1 MIDHIQNTQDHFQ
14 AIIIAD
20 SISSETSE
28 RVTTFQ
34 LRYPRVV
41 HSEMRTHRV
50 FSRNASSSRAIP
62 IKTLMG
68 QVENTP
74 FVPLSLGKNGKGM
87 QAKEDLDAA
96 TATLVRQ
103 VIYEGRQQALDL
115 VQRLSDLGVH
125 KQVANR
131 YTEPWQWI
139 SVLVTSTDYEN
150 WFALREHPD
159 AEPHIQHL
167 AGLMLQA
174 YNASTP
180 VVKEPGQWHLPYMDE
195 TVPGDAATM
204 MEVGQING
212 APEVWFH
219 DAFHVWARDR
229 FLEDREE
236 DILMRY
242 PDLLRAAISAGR
254 CARTSY
260 KTFQGTS
267 DIAEDLRLFLSLA
280 QGMPMHASP
289 LEHQVMFY
297 PTDPSVRQFGGNLSN
312 TGAIVQFRKLFK
324 CERSK
329 DARVIRY
336 HVGDGGRLVHTDPLA
351 SGAP

>member
-1 MIDHIQNTQDHFQ
+1 MIDHIQNTQDHFL
-14 AIIIAD
+14 ATIIAD

-34 LRYPRVV
+34 LRLPRSI
-41 HSEMRTHRV
+41 HSELLTHRV

-62 IKTLMG
+62 IKTLMA
-68 QVENTP
+68 QVHDTP
-74 FVPLSLGKNGKGM
+74 FIPLSLGKNGKGM

-96 TATLVRQ
+96 AAELVRR

-174 YNASTP
+174 YNASIP
-180 VVKEPGQWHLPYMDE
+180 VVKYPGAWHLPYIDDSVPANLPDLCALGKVHDMELNGSWFAEAFTPVANQLFLRLDGCL
-195 TVPGDAATM
+195 TVP
-204 MEVGQING
+204 IS
-212 APEVWFH
+212 
-219 DAFHVWARDR
+219 
-229 FLEDREE
+229 
-236 DILMRY
+236 
-242 PDLLRAAISAGR
+242 DLLRAAISAGR
-254 CARTSY
+254 SARTSY
-260 KTFQGTS
+260 KTFSGTS
-267 DIAEDLRLFLSLA
+267 DIAEDLRLFMSLA
-280 QGMPMHASP
+280 SGMPMHASP
-289 LEHQVMFY
+289 LEHQVLFCAGALSA
-297 PTDPSVRQFGGNLSN
+297 PLGGNLSRE
-312 TGAIVQFRKLFK
+312 GKLVQFRKLFK

-336 HVGDGGRLVHTDPLA
+336 KVNAEGKAVVVTP
-351 SGAP
+351 